1 MSRRRLTMSDIAR
14 EAGVSKGTVSRVLN
28 GREGVGSETRERI
41 LSLMAEH
48 EYHASF
54 SAQSLAVQRSFNIGV
69 VFPGPASGVL
79 ANPTYTEL
87 LGAIGDRSEESG
99 YGLSLLTT
107 STESGDERVL
117 RDVARGRLDGVLL
130 PGVRD
135 GDSTLDR
142 LIDGG
147 APTVLIGHRDDRVPW
162 TDSDGDRAFHDM
174 TTALVRAG
182 HRRLA
187 FLDGPTEY
195 MACRL
200 RQEGFERALGEAG
213 LEPVAITSGPFSSD
227 YGFREA
233 GRLLDGRDRPTAIMA
248 GSDLIAAGC
257 MAAIRERGL
266 RVPQDVAVTGFDDD
280 RLAPV
285 MSPPLT
291 SVRMPIRDLGVLAVE
306 LLLAL
311 IENEPIE
318 HRTHLLRSTVVMR
331 ASSGEAALT

>member
-28 GREGVGSETRERI
+28 GREGVGDETRARI

-48 EYHASF
+48 SYHASF
-54 SAQSLAVQRSFNIGV
+54 SAQSLAVQRSFNLGV
-69 VFPGPASGVL
+69 VFPGSASGVL

-87 LGAIGDRSEESG
+87 LGAIGDRSEEAG

-107 STESGDERVL
+107 STESGDERIL

-142 LIDGG
+142 LIDAG

-162 TDSDGDRAFHDM
+162 TDSDGDRALYDM

-200 RQEGFERALGEAG
+200 RNEGFERAMGEAG
-213 LEPVAITSGPFSSD
+213 LQPAAVTSGPFSSE

-233 GRLLDGRDRPTAIMA
+233 ARLLEASDRPTAIMC
-248 GSDLIAAGC
+248 GSDLIAAGSL
-257 MAAIRERGL
+257 AAIRERGL
-266 RVPQDVAVTGFDDD
+266 RVPEDVAVTGFDDD

-285 MSPPLT
+285 MSPALT

-311 IENEPIE
+311 IDGEPIE
-318 HRTHLLRSTVVMR
+318 RRTHLLSTTVVMR
-331 ASSGEAALT
+331 ASTGEAALT

>member
-1 MSRRRLTMSDIAR
+1 MTKRRLTMSDIAR

-28 GREGVGSETRERI
+28 GREGVGDETRARV
-41 LSLMAEH
+41 LSLMAQHSYE
-48 EYHASF
+48 ASF
-54 SAQSLAVQRSFNIGV
+54 SAQSLAVRRAFNIGV
-69 VFPGPASGVL
+69 VFPGSASGVL

-87 LGAIGDRSEESG
+87 LGAIGDRSDASG

-107 STESGDERVL
+107 ASESGDERVL

-130 PGVRD
+130 PGVKD
-135 GDSTLDR
+135 GDSMLER
-142 LIDGG
+142 LIAAG

-162 TDSDGDRAFHDM
+162 ADSDGDRALHDL

-200 RQEGFERALGEAG
+200 RQEGFERALRHAR

-233 GRLLDGRDRPTAIMA
+233 ARLLDGDECPTAIMC

-257 MAAIRERGL
+257 LAAVRERGL
-266 RVPQDVAVTGFDDD
+266 RVPEDVAVTGFDDD

-291 SVRMPIRDLGVLAVE
+291 SVRMPIHDLGVLAVE

-311 IENEPIE
+311 IDDGPIE
-318 HRTHLLRSTVVMR
+318 RRTHLLSSTVVMR

>member
-28 GREGVGSETRERI
+28 GREGVGDETRARI

-48 EYHASF
+48 SYEASF
-54 SAQSLAVQRSFNIGV
+54 SAQSLAVQRAFNIGV
-69 VFPGPASGVL
+69 VFPGSASGVL

-107 STESGDERVL
+107 STDSGDARVL

-130 PGVRD
+130 PAVKD
-135 GDSTLDR
+135 GDSILDR
-142 LIDGG
+142 LVDAG

-162 TDSDGDRAFHDM
+162 TDSDGDRALRDL
-174 TTALVRAG
+174 TAALLRAG

-200 RQEGFERALGEAG
+200 RQEGFEHALREAG
-213 LEPVAITSGPFSSD
+213 VAPLAITSGPFSSE

-233 GRLLDGRDRPTAIMA
+233 ARLLEAPERPTAIMC

-257 MAAIRERGL
+257 LAAIRERGL

-311 IENEPIE
+311 IEGHPIE
-318 HRTHLLRSTVVMR
+318 RPTHLLETTVVMR

>member
-28 GREGVGSETRERI
+28 GREGVGDETRARI
-41 LSLMAEH
+41 LSLMAAHSYE
-48 EYHASF
+48 ASF
-54 SAQSLAVQRSFNIGV
+54 SAQSLAVQRAFNIGV
-69 VFPGPASGVL
+69 VFPGSASGVL

-87 LGAIGDRSEESG
+87 LGAIGDRSDESG

-107 STESGDERVL
+107 STESGDARVL

-130 PGVRD
+130 PAVKD
-135 GDSTLDR
+135 GDSMLDR
-142 LIDGG
+142 LIDAG
-147 APTVLIGHRDDRVPW
+147 APTVLIGHRDARVPW
-162 TDSDGDRAFHDM
+162 TDSDGDRALHEL

-200 RQEGFERALGEAG
+200 RQEGFERALREAG
-213 LEPVAITSGPFSSD
+213 VAPVAITSGPFSSE

-233 GRLLDGRDRPTAIMA
+233 ARLLEATERPTAIMC

-257 MAAIRERGL
+257 LAAIREHGL
-266 RVPQDVAVTGFDDD
+266 RVPDDVAVTGFDDD

-311 IENEPIE
+311 IEGDPVERP
-318 HRTHLLRSTVVMR
+318 THLLETTVVMR